1 MIKIWTVRN
10 SLVSQGMEPCGKILY
25 DHVVK
30 SSVYT
35 LQYSSTAIHV
45 HVRKRETGV
54 INRSLVAISS
64 GTTIKSS
71 VLKLQGIL
79 NCTSGPISAI

>member
-1 MIKIWTVRN
+1 MNKIWTVRN

-25 DHVVK
+25 DHAAK
-30 SSVYT
+30 SSVHC
-35 LQYSSTAIHV
+35 STAV
-45 HVRKRETGV
+45 FVRKRETGV